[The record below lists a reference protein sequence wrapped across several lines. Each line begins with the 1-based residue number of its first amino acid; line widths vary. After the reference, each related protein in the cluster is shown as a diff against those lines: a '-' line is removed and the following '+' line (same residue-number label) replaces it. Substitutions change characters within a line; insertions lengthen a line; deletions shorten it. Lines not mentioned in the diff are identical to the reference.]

1 MRVKRGLVSRRK
13 HNKIFELAKG
23 FRGSRNRLIRTAK
36 TAVLQ
41 AGNYAFAGRKNRKRD
56 FRALWI
62 TRIAQAVKAEGISYS
77 VFIDKLKK
85 AKIELDRK
93 IMADL
98 VLNDPETFKHIVDS
112 VKK

>member
-62 TRIAQAVKAEGISYS
+62 TRIAQAVKAEGMSYS

-98 VLNDPETFKHIVDS
+98 VLNDPETFKHIV
-112 VKK
+112 KQLK